1 MLVKPTP
8 LFFRSLV
15 YTKENQEFLH
25 TLQKVLNLKTLNKWT
40 WKKTFKWLTA
50 TYEEE
55 YVAYRFLVLKQWIN
69 QNEMYSSYFVNNLV
83 EIISLLD
90 LNKYLTAQEQ
100 NYINHYKSIVF
111 AKNRNLKNLIVDFKT
126 LANEEIWY
134 HYDVQGFYQ
143 GVKNDEYLCLQTKSS
158 IYLTSLRIIIA
169 KGNEYFSIFY
179 TDIKE
184 VKISLNML
192 FIKWKAD
199 EFWLVSNDVEAIYVS
214 IERVSKLI
222 KIRM

>member
-1 MLVKPTP
+1 MLVQPTP
-8 LFFRSLV
+8 LFTRPL
-15 YTKENQEFLH
+15 KETQHNREFL
-25 TLQKVLNLKTLNKWT
+25 QAIRKALNLKTLNKWT
-40 WKKTFKWLTA
+40 WKKTFKWLSA
-50 TYEEE
+50 IYEQE
-55 YVAYRFLVLKQWIN
+55 YIAYRFLVLKQWIN
-69 QNEMYSSYFVNNLV
+69 QNEMYSSYFVNNLL

-90 LNKYLTAQEQ
+90 LNKHLTAQEQ

-126 LANEEIWY
+126 LTNEEVWY

-143 GVKNDEYLCLQTKSS
+143 VVQDEYLCLQTKSS
-158 IYLTSLRIIIA
+158 VYLTSLRIIIA

-184 VKISLNML
+184 VKMSLNML
-192 FIKWKAD
+192 LIRWKTD
-199 EFWLVSNDVEAIYVS
+199 EFWLISSDVESIYVS

-222 KIRM
+222 KIRI